1 MIETLKAFA
10 GPLAIIIASV
20 SATWIT
26 WRLGS
31 RQVAIAAA
39 QAQTAE
45 AQRQIAQSQRDIA
58 YDRLKY
64 DLFRMR
70 YEVYQAAKAAIE
82 RVINIA
88 DRPIGDQEL
97 LSLRLKM
104 DEARFFFP
112 LREVAIFNRIDDLIT
127 QHEVA
132 RAEWERFN
140 DDDATRIRTGDTMG
154 DAITKLSEIRRSLLD
169 LLAPELGFAQLTR
182 TP

>member
-1 MIETLKAFA
+1 
-10 GPLAIIIASV
+10 
-20 SATWIT
+20 
-26 WRLGS
+26 
-31 RQVAIAAA
+31 
-39 QAQTAE
+39 
-45 AQRQIAQSQRDIA
+45 
-58 YDRLKY
+58 
-64 DLFRMR
+64 MR